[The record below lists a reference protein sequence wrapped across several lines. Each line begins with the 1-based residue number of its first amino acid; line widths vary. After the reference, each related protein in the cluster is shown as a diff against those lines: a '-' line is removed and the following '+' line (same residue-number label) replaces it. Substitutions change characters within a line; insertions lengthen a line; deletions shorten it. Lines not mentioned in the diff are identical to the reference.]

1 MTLRNEKAISEL
13 QNKPLIETQK
23 HITINSLDFHE
34 GEMVAHLSDSRSIA
48 VPTAWFKRLRNATSK
63 QLNNYKLSPAGCA
76 IHWEE
81 LDEDISVKSFLN
93 GLKGGCCH

>member
-48 VPTAWFKRLRNATSK
+48 VPTA
-63 QLNNYKLSPAGCA
+63 
-76 IHWEE
+76 
-81 LDEDISVKSFLN
+81 
-93 GLKGGCCH
+93 